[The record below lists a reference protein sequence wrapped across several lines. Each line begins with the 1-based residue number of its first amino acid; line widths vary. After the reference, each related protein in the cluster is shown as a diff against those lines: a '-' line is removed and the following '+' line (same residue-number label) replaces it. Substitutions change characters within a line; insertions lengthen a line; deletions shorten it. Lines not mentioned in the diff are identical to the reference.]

1 MILNCVITDDEP
13 IAQDILEDYIRM
25 VPGLELVTRCKNAME
40 TMTALR
46 NNDIDILF
54 LDIRMPGING
64 LEFVRSLSNPPAI
77 IFTTAF
83 PQYAVEGFD
92 LEATDYLLK
101 PISVDRF
108 LKAVYKVFDKNLILK
123 SPSEKDS
130 FFFIKSDK
138 GMVRIAYSDILYI
151 ESLENYV
158 MVHNKGKTIISPST
172 MKAMEELL
180 PSFAFLR
187 IHRSYIINLANVELV
202 KANGVQIGNK
212 MLVIGK
218 SYRKAVLNMLQ
229 KYQ

>member
-1 MILNCVITDDEP
+1 LILKCVVTDDEP
-13 IAQDILEDYIRM
+13 IAQEILEDYIRM
-25 VPGLELVTRCKNAME
+25 VPGLELVTKCRNAME

-46 NNDIDILF
+46 NNSIDILF

-64 LEFVRSLSNPPAI
+64 LEFVRSLSSRPAI

-83 PQYAVEGFD
+83 PQYAVDGFD
-92 LEATDYLLK
+92 LEAMDYLLK

-108 LKAVYKVFDKNLILK
+108 LKAVYKVFDKNLLLK

-130 FFFIKSDK
+130 FLFIKSEK
-138 GMVRIAYSDILYI
+138 GMVRVAYSDILYI

-158 MVHNKGKTIISPST
+158 MVHTKGKTIISPCT
-172 MKAMEELL
+172 MKVMEGLL

-187 IHRSYIINLANVELV
+187 IHRCYIINLTNVELV
-202 KANGVQIGNK
+202 KGNAVQIGNK

-218 SYRKAVLNMLQ
+218 SFRKAVTEMLQ